1 MGLSRDKCFVNCGC
15 HINICYQLDL
25 VVQVCN
31 PATWEAEAGENSF
44 KASLGNN
51 FVRTCLSYRM

>member
-15 HINICYQLDL
+15 HINICYQLD
-25 VVQVCN
+25 
-31 PATWEAEAGENSF
+31 PATWEAKAGENSF